1 MPSVLITGTNRGI
14 GLELARQYAKA
25 GWRVYACCRD
35 LTRAERLD
43 LVATT
48 YPNLTRHALDV
59 TDAAQRAALAR
70 ALAGAPIDVLI
81 NNAGVYGSDAANRF
95 GSTDE
100 AEWLEVFR
108 VNTIAPLKLVEQLLP
123 NLMAGQRRVI
133 ANMSSKMGSI
143 DDNTS
148 GGSYAYRASKAALN
162 IVTKS
167 LALDLSNTGIIAV
180 VLNPGWVRT
189 DMGGPQGEL
198 STEESAAGLRAV
210 IDDLKPSQSGGFF
223 DVDGSPIPW

>member
-1 MPSVLITGTNRGI
+1 MPSVLITGANRGI

-35 LTRAERLD
+35 LSRAERLD

-70 ALAGAPIDVLI
+70 VLAGAPIDVLI

-133 ANMSSKMGSI
+133 ANISSKMGSI

-198 STEESAAGLRAV
+198 STEESAAGLRVV
-210 IDDLKPSQSGGFF
+210 IDDLRPSQSGGFF